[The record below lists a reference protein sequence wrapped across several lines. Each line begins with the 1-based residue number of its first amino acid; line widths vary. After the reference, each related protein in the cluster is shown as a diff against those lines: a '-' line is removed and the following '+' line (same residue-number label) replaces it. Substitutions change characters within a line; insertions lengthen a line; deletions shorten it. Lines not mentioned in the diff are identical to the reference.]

1 MGIMKFC
8 QVQGLCYLTMLRK
21 THRKTMGIVKFC
33 QVLGH
38 ALHEK
43 YRASRLGL
51 YLRQYEPQIAQICT
65 DFLKKDNGMRALRAR
80 VSRVGGRLPGV

>member
-8 QVQGLCYLTMLRK
+8 QVQGLCYLTMLRE

-51 YLRQYEPQIAQICT
+51 YLRQWVLGPGEVHFQGEKRST
-65 DFLKKDNGMRALRAR
+65 DSDEG
-80 VSRVGGRLPGV
+80 